1 MIKDVTDLH
10 VYQRSMAL
18 ILPMKRLVS
27 LLPKNE
33 YTMRDQ
39 CTKTMYRIPA
49 TIAEGWG
56 KKHSEKEFKRFLEMA
71 LGSSDEIITHVRM
84 VNICKFSR
92 VKPETC
98 DALIR
103 EYKIVS
109 KELTNLIKKWK
120 NFQ

>member
-56 KKHSEKEFKRFLEMA
+56 KKHSEKEFNRFLRWRWVLATRSLLMSGW
-71 LGSSDEIITHVRM
+71 LTFVSFHVSNQKHVM
-84 VNICKFSR
+84 LSFESIKLFP
-92 VKPETC
+92 K
-98 DALIR
+98 
-103 EYKIVS
+103 
-109 KELTNLIKKWK
+109 NLRI
-120 NFQ
+120 